1 MNNLTT
7 ATGFSLADL
16 PTELTVLL
24 LAVILGLVHIF
35 AAAIA
40 MTKDRGAQWNAGP
53 RDGEPP
59 AMGNLAG
66 RLDRANSNFK
76 ETFPFFAAA
85 VLLAFTTGRL
95 SELSALGAQLYLVGR
110 ILYLP
115 LYVAGIPVA
124 RSLSFMLSVAG
135 MVMVIIAAFTPA

>member
-110 ILYLP
+110 IIYLP